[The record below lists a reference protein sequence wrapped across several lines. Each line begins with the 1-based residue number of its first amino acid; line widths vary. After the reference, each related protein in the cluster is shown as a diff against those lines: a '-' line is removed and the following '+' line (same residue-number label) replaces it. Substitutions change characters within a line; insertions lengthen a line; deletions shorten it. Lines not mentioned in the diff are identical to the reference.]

1 MKNRVVSIITCTV
14 RDEFME
20 NVFDNF
26 QKQDYKEKELIIILN
41 NDSIDA
47 DKWKKRAFLDRNIII
62 VQLPQ
67 YTSLGDCLNYGV
79 EHSRYKTIA
88 KFDDDDFYGPYYM
101 NEAMN
106 VIKNTK
112 AMVVGKSTFY
122 IYFHQ
127 EKSLYLYNCNNEQR
141 FIYPKKH
148 YYTKDFLA
156 GASLVINKDVF
167 KQVTFPSLNLG
178 EDSKFQQECLK
189 KDISMY
195 STTRQHFAYIRYPY
209 SHYHNSDVKDYFLKK
224 RSRLV
229 SKGSE
234 FENLLTQISPS

>member
-1 MKNRVVSIITCTV
+1 MASIITCTV
-14 RDEFME
+14 RDECMD
-20 NVFDNF
+20 NVFKNY

-41 NDSIDA
+41 KDSMDV
-47 DKWKKRAFLDRNIII
+47 DKWKRRSVLDRNIKI

-79 EHSRYKTIA
+79 ECSKYKTIA
-88 KFDDDDFYGPYYM
+88 KFDDDDFYGPYYI

-106 VIKNTK
+106 VIENTK

-122 IYFHQ
+122 IYFQQ

-141 FIYPKKH
+141 FINPHKH
-148 YYTKDFLA
+148 YSTKDFLA

-167 KQVTFPSLNLG
+167 KHVTFPSLNLG
-178 EDSKFQQECLK
+178 EDSNFQQECLK
-189 KDISMY
+189 NDILMY
-195 STTRQHFAYIRYPY
+195 STSRHHFAYIRYPY
-209 SHYHNSDVKDYFLKK
+209 SHYHSSDVKDYLLKK

-229 SKGSE
+229 SKGSY
-234 FENLLTQISPS
+234 FKNLLSQISPS